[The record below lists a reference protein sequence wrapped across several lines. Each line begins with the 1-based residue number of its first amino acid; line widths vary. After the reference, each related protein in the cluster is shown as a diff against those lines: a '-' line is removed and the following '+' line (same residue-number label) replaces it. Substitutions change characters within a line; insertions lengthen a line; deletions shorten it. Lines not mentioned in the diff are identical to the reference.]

1 MFERFT
7 DQARRVVVGAQQECL
22 RLGHDQ
28 IGPEHLLLSLL
39 DQPAATGTLLLA
51 SFGVD
56 APALHER
63 LEGAIGQGSQP
74 LDRSGHVPFSPSAK
88 RMLEF
93 ALREA
98 LQLGDAHIGT
108 EHLLLA
114 AIRVEDGPAAA
125 VLSQAGVR
133 LDAVRARVRET
144 PTTEAVQP
152 GPRRSAIE
160 SHPRLVSLRAAKDA
174 ALDRGDLSAAASLRA
189 QERELLRRLSE
200 GAAE

>member
-22 RLGHDQ
+22 RLGHDD

-39 DQPAATGTLLLA
+39 DQPAAMGTVLLA

-63 LEGAIGQGSQP
+63 LEAAIGQGRQP
-74 LDRSGHVPFSPSAK
+74 LDRSGHVPFSPAAK
-88 RMLEF
+88 RMLEL

-98 LQLGDAHIGT
+98 LQLGDDHIGT

-114 AIRVEDGPAAA
+114 AVRVEDSPAATA
-125 VLSQAGVR
+125 LSQVGVR
-133 LDAVRARVRET
+133 VDAARLRVRET
-144 PTTEAVQP
+144 PTTETVKP
-152 GPRRSAIE
+152 GPHRSAIE
-160 SHPRLVSLRAAKDA
+160 SNPRLVSLRAAKDA
-174 ALDRGDLSAAASLRA
+174 AIDRADFEAAASLRA
-189 QERELLRRLSE
+189 QERELLRRLYE
-200 GAAE
+200 GTAG